1 MQVGDKT
8 SVRERVESE
17 ECRLCGGR
25 IGGTVKNHKSEEGD
39 FEPVRKGRVE
49 EAESNTETEE
59 GVKMAK
65 PLGRRRARR
74 QTNKRMRESKIRQEI
89 TGDRRGFVRKGEL
102 SCEVGRAAH
111 LQDGTVRQSERDE
124 G

>member
-1 MQVGDKT
+1 M
-8 SVRERVESE
+8 
-17 ECRLCGGR
+17 
-25 IGGTVKNHKSEEGD
+25 GGTVKNHKSDEGD
-39 FEPVRKGRVE
+39 FAPVRKERVE

-59 GVKMAK
+59 GVKNGQTVRAK
-65 PLGRRRARR
+65 ERR

-89 TGDRRGFVRKGEL
+89 TGDSRGFVGKGEL

-111 LQDGTVRQSERDE
+111 LQDRAVRQSEGDD

>member
-1 MQVGDKT
+1 MSRNSDAGRRQN
-8 SVRERVESE
+8 ERAGEIWLRVKSAD
-17 ECRLCGGR
+17 CGGGG

-65 PLGRRRARR
+65 PLGRRR
-74 QTNKRMRESKIRQEI
+74 
-89 TGDRRGFVRKGEL
+89 GDRPTRE
-102 SCEVGRAAH
+102 CERAKS
-111 LQDGTVRQSERDE
+111 GKK
-124 G
+124 

>member
-8 SVRERVESE
+8 SVRERVEGE
-17 ECRLCGGR
+17 ECRLWGR
-25 IGGTVKNHKSEEGD
+25 GIGGMVKNHKSEEGD

-65 PLGRRRARR
+65 PLGRR
-74 QTNKRMRESKIRQEI
+74 S
-89 TGDRRGFVRKGEL
+89 GDRPTRE
-102 SCEVGRAAH
+102 CERAKS
-111 LQDGTVRQSERDE
+111 GKK
-124 G
+124 